1 MRLPQPPVRRHEENV
16 LPLINVVFLLLVFF
30 MLAGQLTRPQPFAAE
45 PPPARGGVAVD
56 AAATVVLLGAD
67 GRLAVDESPVARERL
82 TDHVAGLRAARAH
95 AGVVVRADRAAAGAD
110 LLEVLE
116 ALAAAR
122 VERVAL
128 MTRALP

>member
-1 MRLPQPPVRRHEENV
+1 MKLPEPPVRRHEENV

-67 GRLAVDESPVARERL
+67 GRLAVDESAVALERL
-82 TDHVAGLRAARAH
+82 ADHIVELRAARAH
-95 AGVVVRADRAAAGAD
+95 ADILVRADRAAAGAD
-110 LLEVLE
+110 LLAVLE

-128 MTRALP
+128 MTRTLP